1 MDPIQKYEDLPVVAD
16 LAELFRALADSS
28 RVRILLILL
37 EGEQNITALAEMI
50 GISEP
55 AISHHMRS
63 LRHLHIVSW
72 RRKGREVFYCLAD
85 DHVTD
90 LLVRGWEHINH
101 G

>member
-1 MDPIQKYEDLPVVAD
+1 MDATPKYEDLSVVAD
-16 LAELFRALADSS
+16 LADLFRALADTS

-37 EGEQNITALAEMI
+37 QGEQNITALAEMI

-63 LRHLHIVSW
+63 LRHLHIVRW
-72 RRKGREVFYCLAD
+72 RRQGREVYYCLD
-85 DHVTD
+85 DEHVAD
-90 LLVRGWEHINH
+90 LLVRGWEHVNH